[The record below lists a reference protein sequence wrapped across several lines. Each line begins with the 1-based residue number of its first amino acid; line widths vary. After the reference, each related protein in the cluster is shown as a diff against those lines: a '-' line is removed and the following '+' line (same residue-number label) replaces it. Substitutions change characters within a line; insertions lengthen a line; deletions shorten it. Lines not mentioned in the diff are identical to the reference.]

1 MTMVVKN
8 EWYRNCND
16 VGSLRVEWIRSG
28 RGGWVSYPY
37 ATLEK
42 FLTPGGALII
52 PSLLQAVNLAC
63 KGRAGEE
70 PLFCCCWRCCDAK
83 NENKKKE
90 EGEETFKVFGN
101 KLLFI

>member
-1 MTMVVKN
+1 MTMVVVKN

-28 RGGWVSYPY
+28 GGGLVSYPY

-52 PSLLQAVNLAC
+52 PSLLQAVNSAC
-63 KGRAGEE
+63 KGREWKG
-70 PLFCCCWRCCDAK
+70 
-83 NENKKKE
+83 
-90 EGEETFKVFGN
+90 TT
-101 KLLFI
+101 LLLLLAVL